1 MSQISQIL
9 IAFIID
15 TKMPLVVV
23 YVITNMTFSFEKQS
37 GEYVSYISSFCS
49 LRNTMNHYAWKRK

>member
-9 IAFIID
+9 IAFIIY

-23 YVITNMTFSFEKQS
+23 YVITNMTRLFENKA
-37 GEYVSYISSFCS
+37 ENI
-49 LRNTMNHYAWKRK
+49 